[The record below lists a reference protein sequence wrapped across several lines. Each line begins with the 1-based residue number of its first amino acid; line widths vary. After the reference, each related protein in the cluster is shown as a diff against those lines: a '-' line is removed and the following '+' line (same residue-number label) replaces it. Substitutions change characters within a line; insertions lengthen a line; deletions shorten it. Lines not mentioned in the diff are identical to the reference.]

1 MLLLRVSR
9 AVRFKRGGCRTV
21 VLCWLAS
28 AWRMAL
34 QSNNPSTSTLS
45 TYIVHRTSIST
56 SCVRHFC
63 RTSILPQGRC
73 RLHSSAS
80 VTAISSGCD
89 SNHQSELRLVAA
101 LRAFPQPTMQS
112 LLSSYTSDSD
122 EEKEPP
128 ASSASSTL
136 THSSPPIISS
146 IPTSSLVSI
155 NPSPNIFSSSTSLA
169 LSTRSHYHNPTIAQ
183 LYQPVLG
190 PLPASNRSTAS
201 ASGPLNHPLGYVDR
215 TVESDRLF
223 DEQYHSFIA
232 RGVTVDPS
240 HATLADTRIVRDSRV
255 RLTAPFAT
263 DSTDAAALKQKR
275 RLASDAADVDGYLG
289 PWTPRE
295 EKSVDTQPTEEQLR
309 IRADLAAKKQRTA
322 QRDENNNVVTAETS
336 QLLAGEAV
344 DWAGR
349 SFVDAPPD
357 AVHVDWTAPNVGGC
371 YVPKRL
377 VHTWSGHRKGVNAIR
392 FFPWSA
398 HLLLSAC
405 MDGSVRLW
413 RVGGDYKCLRSYN
426 GHAEA
431 VRDIS
436 FSHDGRQFLSVSYDK
451 YVKLWDTETGQCV
464 SRHTTGKIPFCGRL
478 HPLPAH
484 AHECLVGQNDRL
496 IVQWDLRANAVTTE
510 YNEHLGT
517 VNSVTFIDENRRFVS
532 TSDDKK
538 VFVWEYGLPVVVKHI
553 ADPSMH
559 SIPSVTVHPSGRYF
573 LGQSQDNQILI
584 FTAVNRYKMKR
595 DKRFTGHQAAG
606 YACQVG
612 VSGDG
617 QWVASGD
624 GEGRMWVWDWKTSR
638 VMKRIKCHDGVMIGC
653 VWNENSTS
661 QVATCGWDGLIKLW
675 D

>member
-1 MLLLRVSR
+1 
-9 AVRFKRGGCRTV
+9 
-21 VLCWLAS
+21 
-28 AWRMAL
+28 
-34 QSNNPSTSTLS
+34 
-45 TYIVHRTSIST
+45 
-56 SCVRHFC
+56 
-63 RTSILPQGRC
+63 
-73 RLHSSAS
+73 
-80 VTAISSGCD
+80 
-89 SNHQSELRLVAA
+89 
-101 LRAFPQPTMQS
+101 MQS

-122 EEKEPP
+122 EEKDKPLSSSSLPLSTSPP
-128 ASSASSTL
+128 LVSSA
-136 THSSPPIISS
+136 PA
-146 IPTSSLVSI
+146 SSLVSI
-155 NPSPNIFSSSTSLA
+155 NPFPHVHSSSTFLSLTSPA
-169 LSTRSHYHNPTIAQ
+169 PSGVSAYSRSAGAVLSA
-183 LYQPVLG
+183 
-190 PLPASNRSTAS
+190 
-201 ASGPLNHPLGYVDR
+201 PLNHPLGYVNR

-232 RGVTVDPS
+232 RGLTVDPAHS
-240 HATLADTRIVRDSRV
+240 TLADTRIVRDTRI
-255 RLTAPFAT
+255 RPTAAAT
-263 DSTDAAALKQKR
+263 VDSNDAAALKQKR
-275 RLASDAADVDGYLG
+275 RLASDAADIDGYLG

-295 EKSVDTQPTEEQLR
+295 EKSLDTQPTDEQLR
-309 IRADLAAKKQRTA
+309 IRADVASKKQRML
-322 QRDENNNVVTAETS
+322 RDENNNIVTAETS
-336 QLLAGEAV
+336 KLLAGEAV

-349 SFVDAPPD
+349 SYLNPPAD
-357 AVHVDWTAPNVGGC
+357 AVHVDWNAPNAGGC
-371 YVPKRL
+371 YVPKKL
-377 VHTWSGHRKGVNAIR
+377 VHTYSGHRKGVNAIR
-392 FFPWSA
+392 YFPWSS

-413 RVGGDYKCLRSYN
+413 RVGGDYKCLRSYD
-426 GHAEA
+426 GHSEA

-436 FSHDGRQFLSVSYDK
+436 FSHDGRQFLSVSFDK

-517 VNSVTFIDENRRFVS
+517 VNSVTFIDEHRRFVS

-559 SIPSVTVHPSGRYF
+559 SIPSVTLHPSGKYF
-573 LGQSQDNQILI
+573 LGQSQDNQILL
-584 FTAVNRYKMKR
+584 FTALNKYKLKR

-606 YACQVG
+606 YACQVA

-638 VMKRIKCHDGVMIGC
+638 VMKRIKCHDGVTIGC
-653 VWNENSTS
+653 VWNENTTS

>member
-1 MLLLRVSR
+1 MH
-9 AVRFKRGGCRTV
+9 
-21 VLCWLAS
+21 
-28 AWRMAL
+28 
-34 QSNNPSTSTLS
+34 NPPRHHHLPLSSTS
-45 TYIVHRTSIST
+45 
-56 SCVRHFC
+56 
-63 RTSILPQGRC
+63 PPN
-73 RLHSSAS
+73 
-80 VTAISSGCD
+80 ISS
-89 SNHQSELRLVAA
+89 V
-101 LRAFPQPTMQS
+101 
-112 LLSSYTSDSD
+112 
-122 EEKEPP
+122 P
-128 ASSASSTL
+128 A
-136 THSSPPIISS
+136 
-146 IPTSSLVSI
+146 SSLVSI
-155 NPSPNIFSSSTSLA
+155 NPSPLVYSSSTSFSLT
-169 LSTRSHYHNPTIAQ
+169 LPSSLYHNPTIAQ
-183 LYQPVLG
+183 LYQPVPG
-190 PLPASNRSTAS
+190 PLPASHRSTS
-201 ASGPLNHPLGYVDR
+201 LLSSPPINHPLGHVDR

-223 DEQYHSFIA
+223 AEQYHSFIA

-240 HATLADTRIVRDSRV
+240 HTTLTDTRIVRDSRT
-255 RLTAPFAT
+255 RPTTSSTPSTTDTAAQ
-263 DSTDAAALKQKR
+263 KQKR
-275 RLASDAADVDGYLG
+275 RLTSNPADIDGYLG
-289 PWTPRE
+289 PWAARE
-295 EKSVDTQPTEEQLR
+295 EKAVDEQPSAEQLR
-309 IRADLAAKKQRTA
+309 IRAELAGKKQRT
-322 QRDENNNVVTAETS
+322 QRDDHNNVVTAESS

-349 SFVDAPPD
+349 SFVDVPAG
-357 AVHVDWTAPNVGGC
+357 AVHVDWSAPNAGGC

-377 VHTWSGHRKGVNAIR
+377 VHTWSGHHKAVNAIR
-392 FFPWSA
+392 FFPFSA

-413 RVGGDYKCLRSYN
+413 RVGGDYKCVRSYN

-436 FSHDGRQFLSVSYDK
+436 FSHDGRHFLSVSYDK

-484 AHECLVGQNDRL
+484 AHECLVGQSDRL

-517 VNSVTFIDENRRFVS
+517 VNSVTFIDDNRRFVS

-553 ADPSMH
+553 ADPTMH

-573 LGQSQDNQILI
+573 LGQSQDNQILT
-584 FTAVNRYKMKR
+584 FTAVNKYKMRR

-638 VMKRIKCHDGVMIGC
+638 VMKRLKCHDGVMIGC
-653 VWNENSTS
+653 VWNENTTS

>member
-1 MLLLRVSR
+1 M
-9 AVRFKRGGCRTV
+9 
-21 VLCWLAS
+21 WLA
-28 AWRMAL
+28 
-34 QSNNPSTSTLS
+34 
-45 TYIVHRTSIST
+45 
-56 SCVRHFC
+56 
-63 RTSILPQGRC
+63 C
-73 RLHSSAS
+73 RLNL
-80 VTAISSGCD
+80 TTPCI
-89 SNHQSELRLVAA
+89 
-101 LRAFPQPTMQS
+101 MQS
-112 LLSSYTSDSD
+112 LLSSYASDSD
-122 EEKEPP
+122 EDKEPAP
-128 ASSASSTL
+128 SSSAPLSPA
-136 THSSPPIISS
+136 PPIVSS
-146 IPTSSLVSI
+146 APTSSLVSI
-155 NPSPNIFSSSTSLA
+155 NPSPTVFSSSTS
-169 LSTRSHYHNPTIAQ
+169 HYHHPTHTQ
-183 LYQPVLG
+183 LYQPVPG
-190 PLPASNRSTAS
+190 PVS
-201 ASGPLNHPLGYVDR
+201 ASSRSGGSLSSAPRNHPLGYVDR

-223 DEQYHSFIA
+223 ADQYHSFVA

-240 HATLADTRIVRDSRV
+240 HSTLTDTRIVRDSRV
-255 RLTAPFAT
+255 RPTASFT
-263 DSTDAAALKQKR
+263 SDDIDAAAQKQKR
-275 RLASDAADVDGYLG
+275 RLASDPADIDAYLG
-289 PWTPRE
+289 PWAPRE
-295 EKSVDTQPTEEQLR
+295 EKSLDTQPTEEQLR
-309 IRADLAAKKQRTA
+309 IRAELAAKKQRT

-336 QLLAGEAV
+336 QLLADEAV

-349 SFVDAPPD
+349 SFVDVPTD
-357 AVHVDWTAPNVGGC
+357 AVHVDWNAPNAGGC
-371 YVPKRL
+371 YVPKKL
-377 VHTWSGHRKGVNAIR
+377 VHTYSGHRKGVNAIR
-392 FFPWSA
+392 YFPWSA

-413 RVGGDYKCLRSYN
+413 RVGGDHKCLRSYD

-496 IVQWDLRANAVTTE
+496 IVQWDLRANQVTTE

-517 VNSVTFIDENRRFVS
+517 VNSVTFIDDNRRFVS

-559 SIPSVTVHPSGRYF
+559 SIPTVTVHPSGRYF

-584 FTAVNRYKMKR
+584 FTAVNKYKMKR

-675 D
+675 N

>member
-1 MLLLRVSR
+1 M
-9 AVRFKRGGCRTV
+9 
-21 VLCWLAS
+21 
-28 AWRMAL
+28 
-34 QSNNPSTSTLS
+34 
-45 TYIVHRTSIST
+45 
-56 SCVRHFC
+56 
-63 RTSILPQGRC
+63 
-73 RLHSSAS
+73 
-80 VTAISSGCD
+80 
-89 SNHQSELRLVAA
+89 
-101 LRAFPQPTMQS
+101 
-112 LLSSYTSDSD
+112 
-122 EEKEPP
+122 
-128 ASSASSTL
+128 
-136 THSSPPIISS
+136 
-146 IPTSSLVSI
+146 
-155 NPSPNIFSSSTSLA
+155 
-169 LSTRSHYHNPTIAQ
+169 
-183 LYQPVLG
+183 
-190 PLPASNRSTAS
+190 
-201 ASGPLNHPLGYVDR
+201 DR
-215 TVESDRLF
+215 TVESERLF
-223 DEQYHSFIA
+223 DTHYHSFIA
-232 RGVTVDPS
+232 KGVTVDPS
-240 HATLADTRIVRDSRV
+240 HATLTDTRIVHDSRI
-255 RLTAPFAT
+255 RPTPSSSSSSSLDTS
-263 DSTDAAALKQKR
+263 DNKQKR
-275 RLASDAADVDGYLG
+275 RLTNNAADIDNYLG
-289 PWTPRE
+289 PWTPRPE
-295 EKSVDTQPTEEQLR
+295 DQLLSASNSQSPTEEQLR
-309 IRADLAAKKQRTA
+309 IRADLAAKKQRTG
-322 QRDENNNVVTAETS
+322 QPRDQHQNVVTAETS
-336 QLLAGEAV
+336 QMLAGTAV

-349 SFVDAPPD
+349 SFVDAPSD
-357 AVHVDWTAPNVGGC
+357 SVHVDWNAPNVGGC
-371 YVPKRL
+371 YVPKKL
-377 VHTWSGHRKGVNAIR
+377 VHTYSGHTKGVSAIR
-392 FFPWSA
+392 YFPWSS

-413 RVGGDYKCLRSYN
+413 RVGGDYKCVRSYN

-464 SRHTTGKIPFCGRL
+464 SRHTTGKTPFCGRL

-484 AHECLVGQNDRL
+484 AHEALVGQSDKL

-517 VNSVTFIDENRRFVS
+517 VNTVTFIDENRRFVS

-538 VFVWEYGLPVVVKHI
+538 MFVWEYGLPVVVKHI
-553 ADPSMH
+553 TDPTMH
-559 SIPSVTVHPSGRYF
+559 SIPAVTVHPSGKYF

-584 FTAVNRYKMKR
+584 FTALNKYKMKR